1 MKLNYEVK
9 TRMFKFKNIYFLSFK
24 LNLKAIY
31 TSIDQ
36 KYIWLYLLKL
46 VNNIIKLK
54 LINIIIKLINNI
66 QIKR

>member
-9 TRMFKFKNIYFLSFK
+9 TRMFEFKNIYFLSFK